1 MNSYNGNYLKWSYLF
16 TYLLTLF
23 SHWERKFLNHRA
35 VFCQF
40 TAVSQCLGRGRDSTN
55 YSSHEQNEGD
65 GNVTWSN
72 KSPLR
77 DTQQS
82 RHRNCCRIPE
92 AWTCVWFKEQNKMSE
107 DRLVG
112 CAGPPDWICDVAV
125 KLGLTL
131 PFWGMLEGPWKK
143 PAWQW
148 LSQQNKEGSY
158 FLEDFRTSVS

>member
-1 MNSYNGNYLKWSYLF
+1 MVTIWNDLI
-16 TYLLTLF
+16 YLLIYWHSSPIENISSWTTGQSSVSSLQYP
-23 SHWERKFLNHRA
+23 SAWDVEETQQIIRRINRMKEMGISLE
-35 VFCQF
+35 
-40 TAVSQCLGRGRDSTN
+40 AVSPLYKTL
-55 YSSHEQNEGD
+55 
-65 GNVTWSN
+65 SN
-72 KSPLR
+72 SV
-77 DTQQS
+77 

-92 AWTCVWFKEQNKMSE
+92 AWTCVWLKEQNKMSE